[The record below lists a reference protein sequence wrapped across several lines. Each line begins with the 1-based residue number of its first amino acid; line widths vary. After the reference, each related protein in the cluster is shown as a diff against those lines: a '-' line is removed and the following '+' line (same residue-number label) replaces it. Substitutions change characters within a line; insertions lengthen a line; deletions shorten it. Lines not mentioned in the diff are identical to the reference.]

1 MANTEYLPGFV
12 LASSDLSFAYA
23 CFPPGACPFETPRM
37 VIHSHCIAVVSGM
50 QFKIVHW
57 GRVKQKISQ
66 QPSIVE
72 QFLILLSSEFGIKR
86 IPTDGETIFFSFRI
100 KSIELPFPGARRAVD
115 IVRVACEAAGTG
127 CRPRGLAGTRWR
139 RGVGGEAPRD
149 P

>member
-86 IPTDGETIFFSFRI
+86 MHTDGETIFT
-100 KSIELPFPGARRAVD
+100 
-115 IVRVACEAAGTG
+115 C
-127 CRPRGLAGTRWR
+127 
-139 RGVGGEAPRD
+139 GEADRSSRGRLFLILILIFFDLPQRRPKQPKQTWLHMQFGPQIPNPR
-149 P
+149 